1 MRTVMSLSDRSGWKL
16 WRKICESRVRGME
29 NKLQKNLF
37 LLNQRTHK
45 NLHEI
50 PADFALQCLTGLK
63 NLFIMR
69 NLD

>member
-1 MRTVMSLSDRSGWKL
+1 
-16 WRKICESRVRGME
+16 ME

-63 NLFIMR
+63 NLFIIR